1 MPACPAGEMADTA
14 GAGLTESEVTMIRTL
29 YTAVRQRRRNRDS
42 SRRIAVML
50 ERERTI
56 AMADL
61 DRLDALTYQL
71 AQIRALPE
79 VLEPQT

>member
-1 MPACPAGEMADTA
+1 MADTA
-14 GAGLTESEVTMIRTL
+14 GASLRESEVTMIRTL
-29 YTAVRQRRRNRDS
+29 YAVVQQRSWNRDR

-56 AMADL
+56 PMADL
-61 DRLDALTYQL
+61 DRLDALACQL

-79 VLEPQT
+79 AFEPQR

>member
-1 MPACPAGEMADTA
+1 MADTA
-14 GAGLTESEVTMIRTL
+14 GPGLTESEVTMIRTL
-29 YTAVRQRRRNRDS
+29 YTAVQQRRWNRDS